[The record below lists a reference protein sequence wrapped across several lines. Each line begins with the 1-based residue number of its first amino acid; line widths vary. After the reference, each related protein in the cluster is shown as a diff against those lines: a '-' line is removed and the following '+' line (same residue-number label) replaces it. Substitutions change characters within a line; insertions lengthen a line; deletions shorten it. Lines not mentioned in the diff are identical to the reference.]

1 MLEAALGCFAAVVAV
16 AAAARASRRASRP
29 LCSDLPSLTLV
40 KPPTHNRRPPSQLDD
55 LVLGE
60 TRACPEWERLLSLR
74 CFSLHLLRHGNA
86 LFLQTP
92 EGVDVYSSFSG
103 SFVKDAQLRNA
114 VSVLSVPME
123 MMMRWAEGLGV
134 ACDSLLLTS
143 TGRCGSTLLA
153 QLLESQPGVISISEP
168 MALGVSA
175 AMLASPRAV
184 RSPDFLGEWIK
195 QEATSVAAAALAA
208 QLKDFKRGQLVC
220 IKLHSQGTV
229 VAPLLAKAFPEM
241 RQLYLYRNAEETV
254 TSFNRF
260 AMALLPGFIVRL
272 KASFVGRLVF
282 YKGIL
287 PLHLTYKT
295 MPFFISNLMDE
306 EVSWAR
312 SVWVWAQVCR
322 VRALAGVFTLAR
334 QKDAMSI
341 VVSCLQDWHL
351 QSVLTWASNI
361 RTVQRFLQRGEVP
374 GLVTLHYDDLVT
386 KREAACARLLSFCKL
401 AVGASQ
407 VQAALA
413 VMDVDS
419 QQNSR
424 VGKMATGDQAAVYTD
439 AQRKLYDEYLKRFGV
454 PCKFGGELRL
464 PANLLES

>member
-341 VVSCLQDWHL
+341 VVSMSPSFASSLQIMPPHSKL
-351 QSVLTWASNI
+351 
-361 RTVQRFLQRGEVP
+361 
-374 GLVTLHYDDLVT
+374 
-386 KREAACARLLSFCKL
+386 CLLSPSCTSSLCKCRQKSVIGYHVSTSVCL
-401 AVGASQ
+401 SEGLDVFSRHSVILCPTLLIDDPSAIMSAGLQ
-407 VQAALA
+407 VL
-413 VMDVDS
+413 S
-419 QQNSR
+419 N
-424 VGKMATGDQAAVYTD
+424 
-439 AQRKLYDEYLKRFGV
+439 
-454 PCKFGGELRL
+454 KFQ
-464 PANLLES
+464 